1 MLSGVACEA
10 ALYFSLSN
18 FWQEVNPM
26 VEPNKTHKGLS
37 KRFKVTAKGKVKHR
51 KAFRGHIL
59 GKKSGNKKRHLRQD
73 GVLTG
78 TNAKKIAAALAPGV

>member
-1 MLSGVACEA
+1 M
-10 ALYFSLSN
+10 
-18 FWQEVNPM
+18 PK
-26 VEPNKTHKGLS
+26 PNKTHKGLS
-37 KRFKVTAKGKVKHR
+37 KRFKVTATGKVKHR

-78 TNAKKIAAALAPGV
+78 TNAAKIAAALSPGV